1 MTPTPVRGFDP
12 WIPLVAEGLGV
23 HEADPRRTCWP
34 GAARSTSAQELRL
47 ILELAGFT
55 HIRFEARYTGGPASV
70 DATDIVAI
78 ADRAPAW

>member
-1 MTPTPVRGFDP
+1 LTPWT
-12 WIPLVAEGLGV
+12 PLVAEGLGV
-23 HEADPRRTCWP
+23 DEVDLSEDMLAGC
-34 GAARSTSAQELRL
+34 RSLDFAQELRL

-70 DATDIVAI
+70 DDTDIVAI